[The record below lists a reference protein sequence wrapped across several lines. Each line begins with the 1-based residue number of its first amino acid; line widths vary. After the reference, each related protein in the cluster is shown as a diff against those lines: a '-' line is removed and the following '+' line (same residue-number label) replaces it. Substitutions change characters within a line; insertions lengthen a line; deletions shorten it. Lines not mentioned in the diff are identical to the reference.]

1 MEVVINN
8 RINNS
13 VEKYDFPDFD
23 RNNLFLDEMKNFL
36 AFFEGNEE
44 PFASLTVPA
53 LASPSLFSKSKSALI
68 CDQHSFREFVFA
80 QASHLQKKE
89 TCNSHTVPL
98 YIEIATF
105 PLRMHQA
112 L

>member
-1 MEVVINN
+1 MLNQFKNTINN

-44 PFASLTVPA
+44 PFASLRDGAVSLRIA
-53 LASPSLFSKSKSALI
+53 LAAKSSMIGGKSENLSW
-68 CDQHSFREFVFA
+68 D
-80 QASHLQKKE
+80 L
-89 TCNSHTVPL
+89 
-98 YIEIATF
+98 
-105 PLRMHQA
+105 
-112 L
+112 